1 MKYFFNKTLKNHI
14 FAIKPKKMNLNTTSN
29 QSAKSKGTM
38 SVFSLIMIT
47 SALFLTLRNV
57 PMMTEV
63 GMQMIFFNVIAAFAF
78 LIPAAL
84 VSAELATAWPH
95 SGVYYWVST
104 AISPK
109 FGFVAVWLQW
119 AQSMFGMT
127 SILAYIAATMA
138 YLINPELAKNKYF
151 IFGVIVIVYWFV
163 SLLNLLGPNLSK
175 IISKVCV
182 VSGVFIPIIALIVF
196 GIIYAVKGNT
206 IHLDYSLSAQNLFP
220 SIGESKN
227 LIMLLSFV
235 FGFVGIEVSASHAR
249 EINNVRRNYPLAI
262 FVSAILGFSLTLAA
276 GFSLSF
282 ILPIKNLDLVAGAV
296 QGFTAFSKTFNL
308 PWLIP
313 LSASLIALG
322 AIGQISTWVV
332 GPLRGMHE
340 AAGEGVLPKFF
351 TKVNGRGVPK
361 HLIISQAIVL
371 SFVGTFILIL
381 KSVDIAFIIL
391 TSIAILLYS
400 IMYVMMFISVIK
412 LRYTHPDTKR
422 PYKIPGGKVGIW
434 VIAGIGFITV
444 LACFFIGFIPSG
456 ISIVSYELIMIVS
469 VGVLLLIPIMIFR
482 KEKLNR

>member
-1 MKYFFNKTLKNHI
+1 MISK
-14 FAIKPKKMNLNTTSN
+14 SN
-29 QSAKSKGTM
+29 ISRSEKGNGTM

-138 YLINPELAKNKYF
+138 YLFNPELAKNKYF
-151 IFGVIVIVYWFV
+151 IFGVIVIIYWLV
-163 SLLNLLGPNLSK
+163 SLLNLLGPKLSGM
-175 IISKVCV
+175 ISKVCV
-182 VSGVFIPIIALIVF
+182 VSGVFIPIIALIVL
-196 GIIYAVKGNT
+196 GIIYAINGNT
-206 IHLDYSLSAQNLFP
+206 IHLDYSISTQSLFP
-220 SIGESKN
+220 SIGDSKN

-235 FGFVGIEVSASHAR
+235 FGFVGIEVSASYAR
-249 EINNVRRNYPLAI
+249 EIKNVRRNFPIAI

-282 ILPIKNLDLVAGAV
+282 VLPIKNLDLVAGAV
-296 QGFTAFSKTFNL
+296 QGFAVLSKVFNI

-313 LSASLIALG
+313 LSASLIVFG

-332 GPLRGMHE
+332 GPLKGLHE
-340 AAGEGVLPKFF
+340 AADEGMLPKFF
-351 TKVNGRGVPK
+351 TKVNSRGVPIN
-361 HLIISQAIVL
+361 LIVSQAIIL

-391 TSIAILLYS
+391 TSIAVLLYS

-412 LRYTHPDTKR
+412 LRYTHPNTPR
-422 PYKIPGGKVGIW
+422 PYKIPGGKIGVW
-434 VIAGIGFITV
+434 VVAGIGFITV
-444 LACFFIGFIPSG
+444 LSCFFIGFIPSG
-456 ISIVSYELIMIVS
+456 IPVIIYELIMIIS
-469 VGVLLLIPIMIFR
+469 VGLIVLIPIIIFR
-482 KEKLNR
+482 KAKLKSIVR

>member
-1 MKYFFNKTLKNHI
+1 
-14 FAIKPKKMNLNTTSN
+14 
-29 QSAKSKGTM
+29 
-38 SVFSLIMIT
+38 MIT

-138 YLINPELAKNKYF
+138 YLFNPELAKNKYF
-151 IFGVIVIVYWFV
+151 IFGVIVIIYWLV
-163 SLLNLLGPNLSK
+163 SLLNLLGPKLSGM
-175 IISKVCV
+175 ISKVCV
-182 VSGVFIPIIALIVF
+182 VSGVFIPIIALIVL
-196 GIIYAVKGNT
+196 GIIYAINGNT
-206 IHLDYSLSAQNLFP
+206 IHLDYSISTQSLFP
-220 SIGESKN
+220 SIGDSKN

-235 FGFVGIEVSASHAR
+235 FGFVGIEVSASYAR
-249 EINNVRRNYPLAI
+249 EIKNVRRNFPIAI

-282 ILPIKNLDLVAGAV
+282 VLPIKNLDLVAGAV
-296 QGFTAFSKTFNL
+296 QGFAVLSKVFNI

-313 LSASLIALG
+313 LSASLIVFG

-332 GPLRGMHE
+332 GPLKGLHE
-340 AAGEGVLPKFF
+340 AADEGMLPKFF
-351 TKVNGRGVPK
+351 TKVNSRGVPIN
-361 HLIISQAIVL
+361 LIVSQAIIL

-391 TSIAILLYS
+391 TSIAVLLYS

-412 LRYTHPDTKR
+412 LRYTHPNTPR
-422 PYKIPGGKVGIW
+422 PYKIPGGKIGVW
-434 VIAGIGFITV
+434 VVAGIGFITV
-444 LACFFIGFIPSG
+444 LSCFFIGFIPSG
-456 ISIVSYELIMIVS
+456 IPVIIYELIMIIS
-469 VGVLLLIPIMIFR
+469 VGLIVLIPIIIFR
-482 KEKLNR
+482 KAKLKSIVR

>member
-1 MKYFFNKTLKNHI
+1 MISK
-14 FAIKPKKMNLNTTSN
+14 SN
-29 QSAKSKGTM
+29 ISRSEKGNGTM

-138 YLINPELAKNKYF
+138 YLFNPELAKNKYF
-151 IFGVIVIVYWFV
+151 IFGVIVIIYWLV
-163 SLLNLLGPNLSK
+163 SLLNLLGPKLSGM
-175 IISKVCV
+175 ISKVCV
-182 VSGVFIPIIALIVF
+182 VSGVFIPIIALIVL
-196 GIIYAVKGNT
+196 GIIYAINGNT
-206 IHLDYSLSAQNLFP
+206 IHLDYSISTQSLFP
-220 SIGESKN
+220 SIGDSKN

-235 FGFVGIEVSASHAR
+235 FGFVGIEVSASYAR
-249 EINNVRRNYPLAI
+249 EIKNVRRNFPIAI

-282 ILPIKNLDLVAGAV
+282 VLPIKNLDLVAGAV
-296 QGFTAFSKTFNL
+296 QGFAVLSKVFNI

-313 LSASLIALG
+313 LSASLIVFG

-332 GPLRGMHE
+332 GPLKGLHE
-340 AAGEGVLPKFF
+340 AADEGMLPKFF
-351 TKVNGRGVPK
+351 TKVNSRGVPIN
-361 HLIISQAIVL
+361 LIISQAIIL

-391 TSIAILLYS
+391 TSIAVLLYS

-412 LRYTHPDTKR
+412 LRYTHPNTPR
-422 PYKIPGGKVGIW
+422 PYKIPGGKIGVW
-434 VIAGIGFITV
+434 VVAGIGFITV
-444 LACFFIGFIPSG
+444 LSCFFIGFIPSG
-456 ISIVSYELIMIVS
+456 IPVIIYELIMIIS
-469 VGVLLLIPIMIFR
+469 VGLIVLIPIIIFR
-482 KEKLNR
+482 KAKLKSIVR

>member
-1 MKYFFNKTLKNHI
+1 
-14 FAIKPKKMNLNTTSN
+14 MNSNSTSN
-29 QSAKSKGTM
+29 QNDSSKSTM

-57 PMMTEV
+57 PMMVEV

-84 VSAELATAWPH
+84 VSAELATGWPR
-95 SGVYYWVST
+95 SGVYYWVSA

-138 YLINPELAKNKYF
+138 YLINPEFAKNKYF
-151 IFGVIVIVYWFV
+151 IFGVIIVVYWSV
-163 SLLNLLGPNLSK
+163 SMLNLLGPKLSG

-182 VSGVFIPIIALIVF
+182 ILGVFLPIIALIVL
-196 GIIYAVKGNT
+196 GIIYAMQGNT
-206 IHLDYSLSAQNLFP
+206 IHLDYNLNTQSLFP

-249 EINNVRRNYPLAI
+249 EIKNVRRNYPLAI

-282 ILPIKNLDLVAGAV
+282 ILPIKNMDLVAGAV
-296 QGFTAFSKTFNL
+296 QGFTVLSKVFHI

-313 LSASLIALG
+313 LSASLVAFG
-322 AIGQISTWVV
+322 AIGQISTWVL
-332 GPLRGMHE
+332 GPLKGLHE
-340 AAGEGVLPKFF
+340 ASEEGMLPKFF
-351 TKVNGRGVPK
+351 TKVNGRGAPRN
-361 HLIISQAIVL
+361 LIIVQAIVL

-381 KSVDIAFIIL
+381 KSVDIAFLIL

-400 IMYVMMFISVIK
+400 IMYILMFISVIK
-412 LRYTHPDTKR
+412 LRYTQPNTKR
-422 PYKIPGGKVGIW
+422 PYKIPGGKIGVWI
-434 VIAGIGFITV
+434 VAGVGFITV

-456 ISIVSYELIMIVS
+456 MPVIDYELIMILS
-469 VGVLLLIPIMIFR
+469 VGLIVLIPIIIF
-482 KEKLNR
+482 KKNSINRR